1 MKASLPTGKETI
13 LLVDDDTVLL
23 EVWETLLGSLGY
35 TVDKNASASEALE
48 AFANNSQKYELVI
61 TDMTMPEVTG
71 DKLAREVR
79 KIRNDIPIIMSSGFS
94 AESYD
99 ALMELN
105 INKFLMKPTTFFEL
119 ATTVRNVLDEKT
131 SNGFVQ
137 FQ

>member
-35 TVDKNASASEALE
+35 TVDKRASANEALE
-48 AFANNSQKYELVI
+48 AFASNSQKFDLVI

-119 ATTVRNVLDEKT
+119 ANTVRNVLDDR
-131 SNGFVQ
+131 
-137 FQ
+137 